1 MSNLVAFPT
10 ATEAQ
15 DMEAIFAWRDVVVGT
30 YPELALLYHIPNEG
44 RRGWKAQR
52 AVKRGGVL
60 KGIPDICLPVA
71 RCGFIGLYIEQK
83 REGEKPTPEQLRIA
97 RKLRDQNHAVYLSY
111 TAGDTQQIILNYITG
126 RA

>member
-1 MSNLVAFPT
+1 
-10 ATEAQ
+10 
-15 DMEAIFAWRDVVVGT
+15 MEAIFAWRDVVVGT
-30 YPELALLYHIPNEG
+30 YPELELLHHVMNEG
-44 RRGWKAQR
+44 KRGWKAQR

-83 REGEKPTPEQLRIA
+83 REGEKPTFEQLKIA
-97 RKLRDQNHAVYLSY
+97 QLLRDQMHAVYLSY

>member
-1 MSNLVAFPT
+1 MNNLVAFPT

-15 DMEAIFAWRDVVVGT
+15 DMEAIFQWRDVVVGT

-60 KGIPDICLPVA
+60 KGVPDICLPVS
-71 RCGFIGLYIEQK
+71 RCGFHGLYIEQK
-83 REGEKPTPEQLRIA
+83 REGGKPTPEQLKVA
-97 RKLRDQNHAVYLSY
+97 KLLRAAGNAVFLSY
-111 TAGDTQQIILNYITG
+111 SQDTTKEIILQYITG
-126 RA
+126 RV